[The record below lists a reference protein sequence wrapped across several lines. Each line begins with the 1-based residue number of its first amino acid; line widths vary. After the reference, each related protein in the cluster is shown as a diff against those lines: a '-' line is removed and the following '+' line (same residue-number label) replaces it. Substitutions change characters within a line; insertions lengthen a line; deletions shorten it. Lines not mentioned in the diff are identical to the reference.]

1 MAPTSSGCHA
11 ETQRKLGFRVLG
23 IQLKKKTP
31 AMPGFFL
38 II

>member
-23 IQLKKKTP
+23 IR
-31 AMPGFFL
+31 AG
-38 II
+38 